1 MSHRRGRVQ
10 IVSPEDELNNLQQ
23 LLDIQPAATTT
34 PSSSDPSDS
43 SDPSV
48 AGSSSSKKRTRGPTR
63 NLDLLSM
70 KPEEKKTTRFN
81 TRGQVVYDGKGER
94 LSSYMGTLVRSQHN
108 VPIQVQDWNHVSED
122 VKEKIWALVLEKYEL
137 EETCKSYILQ
147 CCGNLFRSYR
157 NKMKAKYYN
166 PYNTDDERLCHRPPH
181 LSDDDWRWLIHFW
194 STPEAKDISEKN
206 KANRAKQVIKHT
218 SGSKSYAQ
226 IRYEQAQKKE
236 DRSEPNRIEMFA
248 LTHTRKD
255 GTPVDDHSKEIM
267 DQFQQ
272 LLSQPEGTS
281 SSTSASSGAST
292 SVSSTSVAS
301 TSVASTYVDE
311 IYTRVMG
318 PERHGRV
325 RGYGFGPTPTLVF
338 GSTSRRRSGAI
349 LSTQLENAQ
358 EMLMAAEQKFTTAT
372 EELSNVKDELSHVK
386 ETFEE
391 RLIEVQKKTREEVKE
406 EFEEKMMEMQRKM
419 QAQMQAQIQE
429 QMMQMMQQ
437 FQQK

>member
-1 MSHRRGRVQ
+1 
-10 IVSPEDELNNLQQ
+10 
-23 LLDIQPAATTT
+23 
-34 PSSSDPSDS
+34 
-43 SDPSV
+43 
-48 AGSSSSKKRTRGPTR
+48 
-63 NLDLLSM
+63 
-70 KPEEKKTTRFN
+70 
-81 TRGQVVYDGKGER
+81 
-94 LSSYMGTLVRSQHN
+94 MGTLVRSQHN

-166 PYNTDDERLCHRPPH
+166 PYNTDEERLCHRPPH

-194 STPEAKDISEKN
+194 GTPEAKDISEKN

-292 SVSSTSVAS
+292 SV
-301 TSVASTYVDE
+301 DE
-311 IYTRVMG
+311 IYTQVMG

-325 RGYGFGPTPTLVF
+325 RGYGFGPTPTSIF
-338 GSTSRRRSGAI
+338 GSTSRRRSGVI

-358 EMLMAAEQKFTTAT
+358 EMLIAAEQKFTTAT

-419 QAQMQAQIQE
+419 QTQMQAQIQE

-437 FQQK
+437 FQQKQ

>member
-1 MSHRRGRVQ
+1 
-10 IVSPEDELNNLQQ
+10 
-23 LLDIQPAATTT
+23 
-34 PSSSDPSDS
+34 
-43 SDPSV
+43 
-48 AGSSSSKKRTRGPTR
+48 
-63 NLDLLSM
+63 
-70 KPEEKKTTRFN
+70 
-81 TRGQVVYDGKGER
+81 
-94 LSSYMGTLVRSQHN
+94 MGTLVRSQHN

-166 PYNTDDERLCHRPPH
+166 PYNTDEERLCHRPPH

-194 STPEAKDISEKN
+194 GTPEAK
-206 KANRAKQVIKHT
+206 
-218 SGSKSYAQ
+218 
-226 IRYEQAQKKE
+226 
-236 DRSEPNRIEMFA
+236 
-248 LTHTRKD
+248 
-255 GTPVDDHSKEIM
+255 

-311 IYTRVMG
+311 IYTQVMG

-325 RGYGFGPTPTLVF
+325 RGYGFGPTPTSIF
-338 GSTSRRRSGAI
+338 GSTSRRRSGVI

-358 EMLMAAEQKFTTAT
+358 EMLIAAEQKFTTAT

-419 QAQMQAQIQE
+419 QTQMQAQIQE

-437 FQQK
+437 FQQKQ

>member
-1 MSHRRGRVQ
+1 MGSDFTQENEKRGKKTQNSGVVVTAEVSSFASARDKNPIPGHVSYYGVLTDEMSHRRGRVQ
-10 IVSPEDELNNLQQ
+10 IVSPEDELDNLQ

-48 AGSSSSKKRTRGPTR
+48 VDSIPEGKLFMMEKGKDCQAIWEHWCDLNTMCPSKFKIGIMPSIITLIIQMRRDCVIDLHTYQMMIGGGSSTFG
-63 NLDLLSM
+63 
-70 KPEEKKTTRFN
+70 
-81 TRGQVVYDGKGER
+81 
-94 LSSYMGTLVRSQHN
+94 
-108 VPIQVQDWNHVSED
+108 
-122 VKEKIWALVLEKYEL
+122 
-137 EETCKSYILQ
+137 
-147 CCGNLFRSYR
+147 
-157 NKMKAKYYN
+157 
-166 PYNTDDERLCHRPPH
+166 
-181 LSDDDWRWLIHFW
+181 
-194 STPEAKDISEKN
+194 DISEKKN

-267 DQFQQ
+267 E

-301 TSVASTYVDE
+301 TYVDE
-311 IYTRVMG
+311 IYTQVMG

-325 RGYGFGPTPTLVF
+325 RGYGFGPTPTSIF
-338 GSTSRRRSGAI
+338 GSTSRRRSRVI
-349 LSTQLENAQ
+349 LSTQIENAQ
-358 EMLMAAEQKFTTAT
+358 EMLIAAEQKFTTAT
-372 EELSNVKDELSHVK
+372 EELSNVKEELSHVK

-391 RLIEVQKKTREEVKE
+391 RLIEVQRKTREEVKE
-406 EFEEKMMEMQRKM
+406 EFEEKIMEMQRKM

-437 FQQK
+437 FQQKQ

>member
-10 IVSPEDELNNLQQ
+10 IVSPEDELDNLQQ
-23 LLDIQPAATTT
+23 LLDIQLAATTT

-43 SDPSV
+43 SDPSIV
-48 AGSSSSKKRTRGPTR
+48 
-63 NLDLLSM
+63 D
-70 KPEEKKTTRFN
+70 E
-81 TRGQVVYDGKGER
+81 
-94 LSSYMGTLVRSQHN
+94 
-108 VPIQVQDWNHVSED
+108 
-122 VKEKIWALVLEKYEL
+122 
-137 EETCKSYILQ
+137 
-147 CCGNLFRSYR
+147 
-157 NKMKAKYYN
+157 
-166 PYNTDDERLCHRPPH
+166 ERLCHRPPH

-194 STPEAKDISEKN
+194 GTLEAK
-206 KANRAKQVIKHT
+206 
-218 SGSKSYAQ
+218 
-226 IRYEQAQKKE
+226 AQKKE
-236 DRSEPNRIEMFA
+236 DQSEPNRIEMFA

-301 TSVASTYVDE
+301 TYVDE
-311 IYTRVMG
+311 IYTQVMG

-325 RGYGFGPTPTLVF
+325 RGHGFGPTPTSIF
-338 GSTSRRRSGAI
+338 GSTSRRRSGVI

-358 EMLMAAEQKFTTAT
+358 EMLIAAEQKFTTAT

-406 EFEEKMMEMQRKM
+406 EFEEKVMEMQRK
-419 QAQMQAQIQE
+419 MQAQIQE

-437 FQQK
+437 FQQKQ

>member
-10 IVSPEDELNNLQQ
+10 IVSPEDELDNLQ

-34 PSSSDPSDS
+34 PSSSDSSDA

-48 AGSSSSKKRTRGPTR
+48 VGSSSSKKRTRGPTR

-70 KPEEKKTTRFN
+70 KPKEKKSTRFN
-81 TRGQVVYDGKGER
+81 TKGQVVYDGKGER

-108 VPIQVQDWNHVSED
+108 VPIQIQDWNHVSED

-147 CCGNLFRSYR
+147 CCGNLFKSYR

-166 PYNTDDERLCHRPPH
+166 PYNTDEERL
-181 LSDDDWRWLIHFW
+181 
-194 STPEAKDISEKN
+194 
-206 KANRAKQVIKHT
+206 AKQVIKHT

-226 IRYEQAQKKE
+226 IRYEQ
-236 DRSEPNRIEMFA
+236 
-248 LTHTRKD
+248 
-255 GTPVDDHSKEIM
+255 
-267 DQFQQ
+267 
-272 LLSQPEGTS
+272 GTS
-281 SSTSASSGAST
+281 SSTSASSGS
-292 SVSSTSVAS
+292 S

-311 IYTRVMG
+311 IYTQVVG

-325 RGYGFGPTPTLVF
+325 RGYGFGPTPTLIF
-338 GSTSRRRSGAI
+338 GSTSRRQSGAI

-358 EMLMAAEQKFTTAT
+358 EMLIAAEQKFTITT
-372 EELSNVKDELSHVK
+372 EELSHVK

-391 RLIEVQKKTREEVKE
+391 RLIEVQRKTREEVKV
-406 EFEEKMMEMQRKM
+406 EFEEKIMEMQRKM

-429 QMMQMMQQ
+429 QMMQIMQQ
-437 FQQK
+437 F

>member
-1 MSHRRGRVQ
+1 
-10 IVSPEDELNNLQQ
+10 
-23 LLDIQPAATTT
+23 
-34 PSSSDPSDS
+34 
-43 SDPSV
+43 
-48 AGSSSSKKRTRGPTR
+48 
-63 NLDLLSM
+63 
-70 KPEEKKTTRFN
+70 
-81 TRGQVVYDGKGER
+81 
-94 LSSYMGTLVRSQHN
+94 MGTLVRSQHN

-166 PYNTDDERLCHRPPH
+166 PYNTDEERLCHRPPH

-194 STPEAKDISEKN
+194 GTPEAK
-206 KANRAKQVIKHT
+206 
-218 SGSKSYAQ
+218 
-226 IRYEQAQKKE
+226 AQKKE

-311 IYTRVMG
+311 IYTQVMG

-325 RGYGFGPTPTLVF
+325 RGYGFGPTPTSIF
-338 GSTSRRRSGAI
+338 GSTSRRRSGVI

-358 EMLMAAEQKFTTAT
+358 EMLIAAEQKFTTAT

-419 QAQMQAQIQE
+419 QTQMQAQIQE

-437 FQQK
+437 FQQKQ